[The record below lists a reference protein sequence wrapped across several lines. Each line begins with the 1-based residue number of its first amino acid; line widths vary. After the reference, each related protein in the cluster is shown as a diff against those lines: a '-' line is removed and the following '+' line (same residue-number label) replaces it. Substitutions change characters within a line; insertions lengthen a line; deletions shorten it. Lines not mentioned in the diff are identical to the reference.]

1 MARLREEIRAVTL
14 DIVHLVGNRQRLARQ
29 IGLHKELLGLPVKNR
44 GREEDLRRLVF
55 DECDRMGVRR
65 EVGQSLLSLLLYES
79 ERVQNEAWAKPKGV
93 ARLRRVAVVGGG
105 GAMGTLFTRYFMER
119 GHEVVIFDTD
129 PEQARTVSKETGASV
144 RASLRKAVKDV
155 DLVLVS
161 VPVEE
166 TPRVIQELA
175 SRTKRGSVVVEVSSL
190 KARTVKVLREMA
202 ARGLMS
208 LSLHPLFGPG
218 AGTLLDQSMAVIPV
232 LDEEKELELARELF
246 PASKLFTVDAEA
258 HDKAV
263 ALTVGLVYYMN
274 VGFASVLADRDP
286 VQLRELGG
294 VSFRLQLLLCEALI
308 SQDPA
313 LYVSLLGGSKET
325 SRLLSRLAQ
334 KLGQI
339 SQEGGLSNQAEW
351 ALRKRLAQD
360 PWFSGAYR
368 SIYRLQHLLSI

>member
-1 MARLREEIRAVTL
+1 MSEE
-14 DIVHLVGNRQRLARQ
+14 
-29 IGLHKELLGLPVKNR
+29 
-44 GREEDLRRLVF
+44 
-55 DECDRMGVRR
+55 
-65 EVGQSLLSLLLYES
+65 
-79 ERVQNEAWAKPKGV
+79 
-93 ARLRRVAVVGGG
+93 
-105 GAMGTLFTRYFMER
+105 
-119 GHEVVIFDTD
+119 
-129 PEQARTVSKETGASV
+129 TVASV
-144 RASLRKAVKDV
+144 RASLRNAVKDV
-155 DLVLVS
+155 YLVLVS

-175 SRTKRGSVVVEVSSL
+175 SRTKGGSVVVEVSSL

-218 AGTLLDQSMAVIPV
+218 AGTPLDQSMAVIPV

-286 VQLRELGG
+286 VQLRKLGG

-313 LYVSLLGGSKET
+313 LYVSLLGGSEET

-339 SQEGGLSNQAEW
+339 SQEGGLSNQAEL
-351 ALRKRLAQD
+351 ALRKRLARD
-360 PWFSGAYR
+360 PWFSGAYS